1 MAFRVREPMTMMP
14 LFVILALICLPSV
27 TLADSP
33 DPQRGK
39 EFAQANCAQCHSIE
53 RTGSS
58 PRYPAP
64 PFRELHTRYPV
75 EALEESLAEGIVTG
89 HADMPEFQL
98 SPDQIDDLIA
108 FLKTLE

>member
-1 MAFRVREPMTMMP
+1 MRMIS
-14 LFVILALICLPSV
+14 LFALLVVLCLPAA

-58 PRYPAP
+58 PRSPRL
-64 PFRELHTRYPV
+64 PFANSITAILWRRSRNHLPK
-75 EALEESLAEGIVTG
+75 ASSLDT
-89 HADMPEFQL
+89 PTCL
-98 SPDQIDDLIA
+98 SSN
-108 FLKTLE
+108 

>member
-1 MAFRVREPMTMMP
+1 MTKMP
-14 LFVILALICLPSV
+14 VFALFVVLCFTSG

-33 DPQRGK
+33 DAERGK
-39 EFAQANCAQCHSIE
+39 EFARANCAPCHSIE
-53 RTGSS
+53 RSGTS

-64 PFRELHTRYPV
+64 PFRELHKRYPV

-98 SPDQIDDLIA
+98 RPDQIDDFIA
-108 FLKTLE
+108 FLKTLD

>member
-1 MAFRVREPMTMMP
+1 MIS
-14 LFVILALICLPSV
+14 LFALLVVLCLPAA

-58 PRYPAP
+58 PRSPAP
-64 PFRELHTRYPV
+64 PFRELHNRYPV
-75 EALEESLAEGIVTG
+75 ETLEESLAEGIVTG
-89 HADMPEFQL
+89 HADMPEFEL

>member
-1 MAFRVREPMTMMP
+1 MTKMP
-14 LFVILALICLPSV
+14 VFALLSV
-27 TLADSP
+27 LCFTSATLAASP

-53 RTGSS
+53 RSGTS

-64 PFRELHTRYPV
+64 PFRELQNRYPV
-75 EALEESLAEGIVTG
+75 ETLEEALAEGIVTG

-98 SPDQIDDLIA
+98 SPDQIDDFIA
-108 FLKTLE
+108 FLKTLN

>member
-1 MAFRVREPMTMMP
+1 MTP
-14 LFVILALICLPSV
+14 VVALLVILCFSPGAF
-27 TLADSP
+27 ADSP

-53 RTGSS
+53 RSGSS
-58 PRYPAP
+58 PRNPAP
-64 PFRELHTRYPV
+64 PFRELHNRYPV
-75 EALEESLAEGIVTG
+75 ETLEEALAEGIVTG
-89 HADMPEFQL
+89 HADMPEFEL